1 MSEQHSTSAAT
12 VSSSPPQTSTW
23 TRYLPEKYGIRQ
35 AIENSPYKWCVRES
49 VMWGI
54 ATSTAMGLHRIR
66 MKTHPSW
73 VFFSVLGTMT
83 IVTFPSYY
91 FCHKRRDHKEQMIEM
106 MMKAN
111 DFQHSEEMPE
121 PIPKEEHPFLDVEGE
136 RENEDKRRK
145 EFVARLKEK
154 KEWQKQHP
162 MTDFF
167 QQPDKKKNKD
177 DE

>member
-1 MSEQHSTSAAT
+1 
-12 VSSSPPQTSTW
+12 
-23 TRYLPEKYGIRQ
+23 
-35 AIENSPYKWCVRES
+35 
-49 VMWGI
+49 MWGI

-66 MKTHPSW
+66 MKSHPQW
-73 VFFSVLGTMT
+73 TFFSILGTLT
-83 IVTFPSYY
+83 VVTFPSYY

-121 PIPKEEHPFLDVEGE
+121 PIPQEEHPFLLHSHGNNGGGE
-136 RENEDKRRK
+136 EHEEQRQRK

-154 KEWQKQHP
+154 KEWQKQLP

-167 QQPDKKKNKD
+167 QQSDAKNDNTKT
-177 DE
+177 